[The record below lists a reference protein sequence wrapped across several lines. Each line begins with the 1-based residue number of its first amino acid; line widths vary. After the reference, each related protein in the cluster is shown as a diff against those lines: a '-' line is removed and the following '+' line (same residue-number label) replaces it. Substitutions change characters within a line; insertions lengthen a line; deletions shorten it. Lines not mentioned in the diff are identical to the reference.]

1 MMNYKFYVQ
10 LKQTIMKKLIVAVAM
25 LVVVSGTLPMVQA
38 MGTDVV
44 STSQAD
50 EKVKVKL
57 EDLPEVV
64 KTTLAG
70 DPYSGWKAET
80 AYLNKT
86 KDHYEI
92 EVKKGT
98 EKRTVKISKDGKA
111 VE

>member
-1 MMNYKFYVQ
+1 
-10 LKQTIMKKLIVAVAM
+10 MKKLIVAVAM
-25 LVVVSGTLPMVQA
+25 VVSGTLPMVQA
-38 MGTDVV
+38 MGTGLEI
-44 STSQAD
+44 STRQAD
-50 EKVKVKL
+50 EKVKMKM
-57 EDLPEVV
+57 EDLPEAV
-64 KTTLAG
+64 KTTLATE
-70 DPYSGWKAET
+70 PYSGWKAET

>member
-1 MMNYKFYVQ
+1 
-10 LKQTIMKKLIVAVAM
+10 MKKLIVAVAM

-38 MGTDVV
+38 MGTGSEI
-44 STSQAD
+44 STQQAD
-50 EKVKVKL
+50 EKVKMKL
-57 EDLPEVV
+57 EDLPEAV
-64 KTTLAG
+64 KTTLATE
-70 DPYSGWKAET
+70 PYSGWKAET

-98 EKRTVKISKDGKA
+98 EKRTLKFSKDGKA

>member
-1 MMNYKFYVQ
+1 
-10 LKQTIMKKLIVAVAM
+10 MKKLIVAVAM

-38 MGTDVV
+38 MSSDLKI
-44 STSQAD
+44 STHQAD
-50 EKVKVKL
+50 EKVKVKV
-57 EDLPEVV
+57 EDLPEEV
-64 KTTLAG
+64 KATLATE
-70 DPYSGWKAET
+70 PYKAWKAET

-98 EKRTVKISKDGKA
+98 EKRTLKFSKDGKA

>member
-1 MMNYKFYVQ
+1 
-10 LKQTIMKKLIVAVAM
+10 M

-38 MGTDVV
+38 MGTGLEI
-44 STSQAD
+44 STRQAD

-57 EDLPEVV
+57 EELPEAV
-64 KTTLAG
+64 KTTLATE
-70 DPYSGWKAET
+70 PYNVWKAET

-98 EKRTVKISKDGKA
+98 EKKTLKFSKDGKA

>member
-1 MMNYKFYVQ
+1 
-10 LKQTIMKKLIVAVAM
+10 MKKLIVAVAM

-38 MGTDVV
+38 MGTGLEI
-44 STSQAD
+44 STRQAD
-50 EKVKVKL
+50 EKVKMKM
-57 EDLPEVV
+57 EDLPEAV
-64 KTTLAG
+64 KTTLATE
-70 DPYSGWKAET
+70 PYSGWKAET

-98 EKRTVKISKDGKA
+98 EKRTLKFSKDGKA